1 MNFNIWQSVQ
11 MLKLSFFKCIQDRKR
26 QAELAKLQQTNE
38 KQQSVLKRKVEEV
51 WYETFKMNF
60 TIVVIASEIFFSWSL
75 AIDAKQ
81 CIL

>member
-60 TIVVIASEIFFSWSL
+60 TIVAIASEIFFSWSL

>member
-1 MNFNIWQSVQ
+1 